1 MRLRSGSIPFVI
13 TGLKTA
19 RTQEE
24 TDQASCLRAQVQPR
38 RAASLLA
45 GCGLVAI
52 ATPTAAQIAE
62 QVEGDRDVIF
72 VTATKRDST
81 IQDVP
86 FSINAQTQE
95 DIQKSGAGNL
105 EDPLRN
111 VAGLS
116 GKNVGPCQNQVS
128 VRSVSAGSPDDE
140 ALFGSFQSYD
150 DESLWNYEA
159 GVEAEVG
166 FSPTPGLDFIFS
178 GSLIE
183 AEFRFHPA
191 RAAGHR
197 HRHSRGQSPAVGP
210 GIPAF
215 RLGQLRIPGFGRGG
229 CLCGGIL

>member
-1 MRLRSGSIPFVI
+1 MVRLRSGSIPFVVA
-13 TGLKTA
+13 GLKTA

-52 ATPTAAQIAE
+52 AAPAAAQVAE

-105 EDPLRN
+105 EDLSRN
-111 VAGLS
+111 
-116 GKNVGPCQNQVS
+116 
-128 VRSVSAGSPDDE
+128 VSAGQVVRDQAGVKEQVGVYLDESVISLSLFTPDLDLFDLNRVE
-140 ALFGSFQSYD
+140 TLRGPQGTLFGSGS
-150 DESLWNYEA
+150 
-159 GVEAEVG
+159 VG
-166 FSPTPGLDFIFS
+166 GTI
-178 GSLIE
+178 
-183 AEFRFHPA
+183 RYTTN
-191 RAAGHR
+191 
-197 HRHSRGQSPAVGP
+197 
-210 GIPAF
+210 
-215 RLGQLRIPGFGRGG
+215 
-229 CLCGGIL
+229 